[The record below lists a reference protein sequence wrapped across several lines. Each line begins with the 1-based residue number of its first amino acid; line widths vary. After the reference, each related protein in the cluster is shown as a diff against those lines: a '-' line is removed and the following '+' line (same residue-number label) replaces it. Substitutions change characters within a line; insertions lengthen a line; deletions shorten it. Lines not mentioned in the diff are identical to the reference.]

1 MQISLRHTLNFNVYV
16 YVVGS
21 AHLEPVIEQVGLE
34 HLFLKH
40 FRTKMS
46 RITRDILTLTKAGK
60 HHLRSL
66 SQT

>member
-40 FRTKMS
+40 FSKVNLFS
-46 RITRDILTLTKAGK
+46 FF
-60 HHLRSL
+60 
-66 SQT
+66 